1 MGIKMSSAYHPFLKR
16 IIEIDEIQQDEAL
29 QKDLYCIDKNCRK
42 SLSFV
47 GEFPRKYSDKTITVR
62 AYLRLSGKEKHVE
75 TCQFNTVGQVK
86 VIARSAEDLMTSLE
100 DGKYEFRLHVI
111 KDALRKNKNTTSYSD
126 NVLVPTGETKR
137 NPQKIY
143 ENKGKLSSYLASMK
157 KIMQLRT
164 QLEDQDKEL
173 RNLVVLKFHN
183 KEIEWANFFYD
194 TENFRKAFNYLS
206 TSPGHPICLHGRI
219 KSINMPT
226 ERFPYHSISLYS
238 PWVEKSD
245 KDNIKRIPSASI
257 AIYDESLVKEIEQKF
272 EEGAK
277 NIAICSDVS
286 HWASEV
292 KENSKSKE
300 KLQYLN
306 LQGKLNRKKQIY
318 MY

>member
-16 IIEIDEIQQDEAL
+16 IVGIDEIQQDEAL
-29 QKDLYCIDKNCRK
+29 QTDLYCIDENCRK
-42 SLSFV
+42 SLGFV
-47 GEFPRKYSDKTITVR
+47 DEFKRKYSDKTIPVR
-62 AYLRLSGKEKHVE
+62 AYLRLAGKEKHVE

-100 DGKYEFRLHVI
+100 NGKYEFRLHVI
-111 KDALRKNKNTTSYSD
+111 KDALQKNKNTASCSD
-126 NVLVPTGETKR
+126 NVLVPAGETKR

-157 KIMQLRT
+157 KIMQLQT

-183 KEIEWANFFYD
+183 KEIKWANFFYD

-206 TSPGHPICLHGRI
+206 TSPSHPICLHGRI

-226 ERFPYHSISLYS
+226 ERFPYHSISFYS
-238 PWVEKSD
+238 PWIEQAD
-245 KDNIKRIPSASI
+245 KDNIKRIPSTSI
-257 AIYDESLVKEIEQKF
+257 VIYDESLVKEIEQKF
-272 EEGAK
+272 EEGEK
-277 NIAICSDVS
+277 NIAIFSDVS
-286 HWASEV
+286 HWASEI

>member
-1 MGIKMSSAYHPFLKR
+1 MGMKMSSAYHPFLKR
-16 IIEIDEIQQDEAL
+16 IVGIDEIQQDEAL
-29 QKDLYCIDKNCRK
+29 QKDLYCIDENCRK
-42 SLSFV
+42 SLGFV
-47 GEFPRKYSDKTITVR
+47 DEFKRKYSDKTIPVR

-100 DGKYEFRLHVI
+100 NGKYEFRLHVI
-111 KDALRKNKNTTSYSD
+111 KDALQKNKNTASCSD
-126 NVLVPTGETKR
+126 NVLVSAGETRR

-157 KIMQLRT
+157 KIMQLQT

-183 KEIEWANFFYD
+183 KEIKWANFFYD

-226 ERFPYHSISLYS
+226 ERFPYHSISFYS
-238 PWVEKSD
+238 PWIEKAD
-245 KDNIKRIPSASI
+245 KDNIKRIPSTSI
-257 AIYDESLVKEIEQKF
+257 AIYDESLVKEIEKKF
-272 EEGAK
+272 EEGEK
-277 NIAICSDVS
+277 NIAIFSDVS
-286 HWASEV
+286 HWASEI

-306 LQGKLNRKKQIY
+306 LQAKLNRKKQIY

>member
-1 MGIKMSSAYHPFLKR
+1 MGMKMSSAYHPFLKR
-16 IIEIDEIQQDEAL
+16 IIGIDEIQQDEAL
-29 QKDLYCIDKNCRK
+29 QKFLYCIDENCRK

-47 GEFPRKYSDKTITVR
+47 DEFPRKYSDKTITVR
-62 AYLRLSGKEKHVE
+62 AYLRLSAKEKHVE

-100 DGKYEFRLHVI
+100 NGKYEFRLHVI
-111 KDALRKNKNTTSYSD
+111 KDALQKNKNTTSYSD
-126 NVLVPTGETKR
+126 NVLIPAGETKKR

-183 KEIEWANFFYD
+183 KKEIEWANFFYD
-194 TENFRKAFNYLS
+194 TKNFRKAFNYLS

-238 PWVEKSD
+238 PYIEQAD

-257 AIYDESLVKEIEQKF
+257 VIYDESLVKDIEQKF

-277 NIAICSDVS
+277 NIALCSDVS
-286 HWASEV
+286 HSASEK
-292 KENSKSKE
+292 KEN
-300 KLQYLN
+300 LQYLN
-306 LQGKLNRKKQIY
+306 LQGKLNRKKKQIY